1 MENRLHWRKDALLLE
16 DKTRS
21 RNPNI
26 VGALMLL
33 RNAIL
38 PLWLDFADDHNVRA
52 AVEAICA
59 NRTLA
64 LRILRQP
71 S

>member
-1 MENRLHWRKDALLLE
+1 LLD

-21 RNPNI
+21 RNPAI

-38 PLWLDFADDHNVRA
+38 PLPLDFAADRNVRA
-52 AVEAICA
+52 AVEALCA
-59 NRTLA
+59 NRRLA
-64 LRILRQP
+64 VRLTRQR